1 MALML
6 LLACISCTKD
16 QSISNLPK
24 LEWTDYE
31 WISTEVPGSGTVD
44 RIRVRLFFQD
54 GDGNIGLEEDQTS
67 PPFDTSSAFYYNL
80 WVRYFEKQADSM
92 VEIITLQPYSTRLP
106 NLTPIGQNKILEGT
120 IEYDLD
126 VTQSLSDSVAFSF
139 RIADRDLNL
148 SNEVFSP
155 RLPSER

>member
-1 MALML
+1 M
-6 LLACISCTKD
+6 TGVEY
-16 QSISNLPK
+16 LPIYSR
-24 LEWTDYE
+24 T
-31 WISTEVPGSGTVD
+31 
-44 RIRVRLFFQD
+44 
-54 GDGNIGLEEDQTS
+54 
-67 PPFDTSSAFYYNL
+67 FYYNL

-106 NLTPIGQNKILEGT
+106 NLTPVGQNKILEGT